1 MKERKNFSS
10 SDKARRMNP
19 IDDEF
24 FRKMA
29 EDAGFCEEI
38 ITVVLKNSGI
48 KVQRV
53 IPQKEIKNLQ
63 GRTVVLDALC
73 ILENGDFCQ
82 VEVQKAND
90 DDHLRRVRYDIA
102 CITANITEPGSLFEN
117 VPNVIT
123 IFISKSDIFER
134 GLTVY
139 HVDSVIRETG
149 DIIDDGVN
157 RIFVNATVK
166 DGSDVAEMMD
176 IFTVNDK
183 YNFEKF
189 PRISARKY
197 HFKNEMEGKAEMSE
211 IGEEIR
217 AMGREEGRK
226 EGADLLIIN
235 QALVKYTKGQDYLEI
250 ADDLVQDSEK
260 IKKICD
266 AIDDMKKSG
275 VEPDAEGIYG
285 ILRDAI
291 ND

>member
-29 EDAGFCEEI
+29 EDAGFCEEV
-38 ITVVLKNSGI
+38 ITVVLKDSGI

-53 IPQKEIKNLQ
+53 IPQKEVKNLQ
-63 GRTVVLDALC
+63 GRSVVLDALC
-73 ILENGDFCQ
+73 ILENGEFCQ

-90 DDHLRRVRYDIA
+90 DDHLRRVRYDIS
-102 CITANITEPGSLFEN
+102 CITANITEPGTLFEN

-134 GLTVY
+134 GLTIY

-149 DIIDDGVN
+149 EMIDDGVS

-176 IFTVNDK
+176 VFTVNDK

-217 AMGREEGRK
+217 AMGREEGLK
-226 EGADLLIIN
+226 EGADLTIIN
-235 QALVKYTKGQDYLEI
+235 LTIAKYAKGQDYRRI
-250 ADDLVQDSEK
+250 ADDLVQDVKE

-266 AIDDMKKSG
+266 LIDDMKKSG
-275 VEPDAEGIYG
+275 VEYDAETIY
-285 ILRDAI
+285 DAFPV
-291 ND
+291 DL